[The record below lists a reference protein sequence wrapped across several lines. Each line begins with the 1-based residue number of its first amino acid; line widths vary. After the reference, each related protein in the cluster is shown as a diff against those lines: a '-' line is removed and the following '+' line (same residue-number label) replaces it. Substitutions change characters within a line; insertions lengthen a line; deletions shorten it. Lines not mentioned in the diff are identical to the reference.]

1 MSNIPDFLKYTKD
14 HEWIR
19 LNDDGTGVIG
29 ITDHAQESLG
39 DITFVELPDIGA
51 TFTASEALGVVE
63 SVKAASDL
71 FMPVAGEII
80 ETNEQL
86 LESPEFV
93 NDDAYGEGW
102 MVKIRLADDGENS
115 NLLTPEAYADIAG
128 AE

>member
-1 MSNIPDFLKYTKD
+1 MSNIPDSLKYTKD

-39 DITFVELPDIGA
+39 DITFVELPDTGA
-51 TFTASEALGVVE
+51 TFTTSEALGVVE

-71 FMPVAGEII
+71 FMPVAGEVI

-93 NDDAYGEGW
+93 NNDAYGEGW
-102 MVKIRLADDGENS
+102 MVKIRLADDGEIND
-115 NLLTPEAYADIAG
+115 LLTPEAYADIAG
-128 AE
+128 TE

>member
-51 TFTASEALGVVE
+51 IFTTNEAMGVVE

-86 LESPEFV
+86 LESPELV